1 MTHLTPGELVDALEG
16 VLAPE
21 RQAHV
26 DACAVC
32 RREAASLSSTLGQA
46 RQAGVPEP
54 SPLFWEYFSSRVRDA
69 VAADATAPAAWGWR
83 PSLSW
88 RIVVPIAGLAMVVAA
103 LIVAMPRPETQP
115 TRRSSSGAS
124 AERAEQASKALPL
137 AGNDEG
143 WRLVAE
149 LVGPIDWETA
159 SEAGL
164 GLRPGAAEV
173 AVLDLTA
180 EEQLELRR
188 LLDAELKRP
197 KS

>member
-16 VLAPE
+16 VLDGE
-21 RQAHV
+21 RRAHF

-32 RREAASLSSTLGQA
+32 RREAAGLSSILGHA

-54 SPLFWEYFSSRVRDA
+54 SPLFWAHFSSRVRNA
-69 VAADATAPAAWGWR
+69 VAAEGAPGAWGWW

-88 RIVVPIAGLAMVVAA
+88 RVVLPVAGLAIIIAA
-103 LIVAMPRPETQP
+103 LVVAMPPPGATP
-115 TRRSSSGAS
+115 ARSTEGVGPAP
-124 AERAEQASKALPL
+124 AAVHL
-137 AGNDEG
+137 ADNDEG

-164 GLRPGAAEV
+164 GLRPGAAEL
-173 AVLDLTA
+173 AVFDLTA

-188 LLDAELKRP
+188 LLDAELSRP